1 MHSYL
6 EDCYGQGISHD
17 GETHAEKQA
26 KNDVIYCYKA
36 ITVNLVDKIC
46 QKRLFWAPYFPFH
59 LTMIPYFAESL
70 KVSSRHLGTA
80 SLTRTKE
87 LGIWGEGRD
96 RFNNFVPPKV
106 PPIRTC
112 YSAARNACWKQL
124 GSKKQEKCTY
134 SNFCD
139 AGAVLCQLSYQGN
152 WELAI
157 LWVRNIP
164 VKDE

>member
-6 EDCYGQGISHD
+6 EDCYGQDISQD
-17 GETHAEKQA
+17 GETHTEKQA
-26 KNDVIYCYKA
+26 KDDVIYWYKA
-36 ITVNLVDKIC
+36 ITVNLFDKIC
-46 QKRLFWAPYFPFH
+46 QKRLCWAPYFPFH

-70 KVSSRHLGTA
+70 KVSSRHFGTA

-106 PPIRTC
+106 PPTRPR
-112 YSAARNACWKQL
+112 YSAVRNACWKQRGRSN

-134 SNFCD
+134 SKFLRCRCSALPTELSRQQG
-139 AGAVLCQLSYQGN
+139 AGHIVSS
-152 WELAI
+152 
-157 LWVRNIP
+157 
-164 VKDE
+164 